1 MQSEGVT
8 FFVPE
13 VFKSETFLWGV
24 SSRKLPELNIHSLV
38 SRDDF
43 YKWLRYL
50 RRCSFKTSSSSSSSV
65 SALKSSF

>member
-13 VFKSETFLWGV
+13 VFKSETFLRGV

-38 SRDDF
+38 SKDDF
-43 YKWLRYL
+43 YK
-50 RRCSFKTSSSSSSSV
+50 
-65 SALKSSF
+65 